1 MRDWLLLVVFF
12 FIIGGQISNAQNTEI
27 SSELAFAKYLG
38 GNKQYEDEV
47 FVLKALLRA
56 GIVSSA
62 QKDSIHYL
70 LGGAY
75 YQSKI
80 LDSASYQFDLVSPNI
95 TNLYTPAVF
104 WKSYLWNY
112 LGQTD
117 EGYRSLT
124 QHQPTDSKF
133 KDLKNFQLAGN
144 ALLRR
149 KYNEFDS
156 YANLFNGSY
165 YQFAKQ
171 ETQLQALK
179 KELIEH
185 KYKSPFLAGIMSAIV
200 PGSGKIYAGKVGQG
214 IATIMATTI
223 MGIQTYESH
232 RRDGANSPRFIIYAS
247 LLSSFYI
254 ANVWGSVI
262 SVNVRKREFDDTI
275 NKEILFNMH
284 IPLRTLFN

>member
-1 MRDWLLLVVFF
+1 MKKWLLLIVFL

-27 SSELAFAKYLG
+27 SKELAFAKYLAI
-38 GNKQYEDEV
+38 NKQYDDGV
-47 FVLKALLRA
+47 FVLKALLNSD
-56 GIVSSA
+56 IVSSD

-70 LGGAY
+70 LGEAY

-80 LDSASYQFDLVSPNI
+80 LDSATLQFGLVSQNI
-95 TNLYTPAVF
+95 TDLHTPSVF
-104 WKSYLWNY
+104 WKSYLMNH
-112 LGQTD
+112 LGHID
-117 EGYRSLT
+117 KGLSSLT
-124 QHQPTDSKF
+124 EHYPTDSKF
-133 KDLKNFQLAGN
+133 RDLKNFQLAGN

-149 KYNEFDS
+149 NYAEFDN
-156 YANLFNGSY
+156 YADLFNGSY

-171 ETQLQALK
+171 ETQLQELK
-179 KELIEH
+179 KELVEH
-185 KYKSPFLAGIMSAIV
+185 KYKSPLLAGVMSAIV

-232 RRDGANSPRFIIYAS
+232 RKDGANSPRFIIYAS

-262 SVNVRKREFDDTI
+262 SVNVRKREFDDI
-275 NKEILFNMH
+275 LNKEILFNMH